1 MSDDKLND
9 TEPEILVDGKI
20 NPPDETAKDNGE
32 DTAASAEQ
40 PAIRPAPLD
49 PKRPMFHMVTPS
61 LMADV
66 LAILKRMPY
75 EDVAR
80 VMPALTQS
88 PIHQQAPP
96 GG

>member
-20 NPPDETAKDNGE
+20 NPPDESAKDNGE
-32 DTAASAEQ
+32 DTAASAE
-40 PAIRPAPLD
+40 PVAIQRAPLD
-49 PKRPMFHMVTPS
+49 PKRAMFHMVTPS

-66 LAILKRMPY
+66 LAILKRLPY
-75 EDVAR
+75 EEVAR
-80 VMPALTQS
+80 IMPALTQS
-88 PIHQQAPP
+88 PIHQAPP